1 MKLKFLHDS
10 KYFNRDTAQEQ
21 LLKKGQ
27 TYEIPDTDVNAF
39 LAGENPRAEVVA
51 KEKKSVEED
60 QKAAPEV
67 EAKAA
72 PQATKKAKPRTT
84 KKGRG
89 K

>member
-27 TYEIPDTDVNAF
+27 TYDIPESDVSAF
-39 LAGENPRAEVVA
+39 LAGENPRAEVVK
-51 KEKKSVEED
+51 KEKSAPEEE
-60 QKAAPEV
+60 QKPEPEV
-67 EAKAA
+67 EAKAV
-72 PQATKKAKPRTT
+72 PQVTKKAKPRVT
-84 KKGRG
+84 KKGKG